1 MQATQLGVIWSAPLN
16 PAGFSADA
24 LKSAASTDGGH
35 SVAGDT
41 VCKKEL
47 PALPWL

>member
-1 MQATQLGVIWSAPLN
+1 MQATQLGVIWSVPLN

-24 LKSAASTDGGH
+24 LKSAATTGGH

-41 VCKKEL
+41 VPKKEL
-47 PALPWL
+47 PALPGYR